1 MAVETF
7 LQTDIVAKFILPFL
21 LIFFLIYALLEKTKI
36 LGERHQI
43 NALTAFVVG
52 LIFVGAVFPK
62 IVVGN
67 LILFL
72 TIAIVTMFVGLLL
85 WGFTLGGE
93 PTLSDGIKRLLG
105 VVLIIAVII
114 AVFWAVGLRVEFL
127 NSTIDF
133 IFYSSWS
140 STFWT
145 NVLFVGAIAVAL
157 AVVWTTTKVAK

>member
-1 MAVETF
+1 MAYETF
-7 LQTDIVAKFILPFL
+7 LQTEIVAGFILPFL
-21 LIFFLIYALLEKTKI
+21 LIFFIVFAILEKTKI
-36 LGERHQI
+36 FGEKHQL
-43 NALTAFVVG
+43 NALTSFVIG

-62 IVVGN
+62 VVVGN

-93 PTLSDGIKRLLG
+93 AQLSNGIKRLLG
-105 VVLIIAVII
+105 IVIIISVII

-127 NSTIDF
+127 NNLIDF

-140 STFWT
+140 GTLWT
-145 NVLFVGAIAVAL
+145 NVLFVAAIAVAL
-157 AVVWTTTKVAK
+157 AIAWKGSGGGK

>member
-21 LIFFLIYALLEKTKI
+21 LIFFLLYAILEKTKI
-36 LGERHQI
+36 LGERHQL
-43 NALTAFVVG
+43 NALTSFVVG

-93 PTLSDGIKRLLG
+93 PKLSDGIKRLLG
-105 VVLIIAVII
+105 IVLIIAVVV

-140 STFWT
+140 ATFWT
-145 NVLFVGAIAVAL
+145 NVLFFAAIVGALVL
-157 AVVWTTTKVAK
+157 VWTTSKAGK